1 MAKSATDAVLDSLL
15 DVVATATSLS
25 VCASQPTSRA
35 EAVTSASIMLA
46 TVTVTPTDGSG
57 DFTIANDTSGRKVTI
72 TEQTAIEVINTG
84 SASHIALTDDSNLL
98 VVTTCTSQSLTDGNT
113 VTVPAWK
120 INVPDPT

>member
-25 VCASQPTSRA
+25 VCATAPTTRT
-35 EAVTSASIMLA
+35 EVVTTNMLA

-57 DFTIANDTSGRKVTI
+57 DFTIANDVSGRKVTI
-72 TEQTAIEVINTG
+72 TEQAAIEVINTG
-84 SASHIALTDDSNLL
+84 SADHIALTDDSNLL
-98 VVTTCTSQSLTDGNT
+98 VVTTCTEQHLTDGNT

-120 INVPDPT
+120 INVPDPV

>member
-25 VCASQPTSRA
+25 VCATAPTTRT
-35 EAVTSASIMLA
+35 EAVTTNMLA

-72 TEQTAIEVINTG
+72 TEQAAIEVINTG
-84 SASHIALTDDSNLL
+84 SADHIALTDDSNLL
-98 VVTTCTSQSLTDGNT
+98 VVTTCTTQGLTDGNT

-120 INVPDPT
+120 INVPDPV